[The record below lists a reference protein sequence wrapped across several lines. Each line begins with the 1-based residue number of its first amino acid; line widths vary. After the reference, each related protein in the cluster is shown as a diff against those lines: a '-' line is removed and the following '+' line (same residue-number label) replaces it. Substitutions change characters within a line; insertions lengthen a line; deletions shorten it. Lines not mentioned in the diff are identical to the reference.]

1 MDIYLVEDSPL
12 VLDRLKAMLGT
23 VPGARVVGH
32 AEGADEAI
40 QEILDRRPDLVVLD
54 LRLAQGSGFDV
65 LRTLRPLLP
74 RTEFCMLSSFASEPY
89 RQAAKQLGAIEFFDK
104 TRDVERMLDLVAARA
119 GFYAHA

>member
-1 MDIYLVEDSPL
+1 MDIFLVEDSPL
-12 VLDRLKAMLGT
+12 IRERIAALLGT

-32 AEGADEAI
+32 AEGADEAV

-74 RTEFCMLSSFASEPY
+74 RTDFCMLSSFASEPY
-89 RQAAKQLGAIEFFDK
+89 RRAAMQLGAVDFFDK
-104 TRDVERMLDLVAARA
+104 TREMERMLDVVAARA
-119 GFYAHA
+119 GRYAHA

>member
-12 VLDRLKAMLGT
+12 VLGRLTAMLND

-32 AEGADEAI
+32 AEGASEAI
-40 QEILDRRPDLVVLD
+40 QEILDFRPDLVVLD

-74 RTEFCMLSSFASEPY
+74 RTDFCMLSSFASGPY
-89 RQAAKQLGAIEFFDK
+89 RQAALQLGAVAFFDK
-104 TRDVERMLDLVAARA
+104 TRDFERVRDLVAERA
-119 GFYAHA
+119 AVHA